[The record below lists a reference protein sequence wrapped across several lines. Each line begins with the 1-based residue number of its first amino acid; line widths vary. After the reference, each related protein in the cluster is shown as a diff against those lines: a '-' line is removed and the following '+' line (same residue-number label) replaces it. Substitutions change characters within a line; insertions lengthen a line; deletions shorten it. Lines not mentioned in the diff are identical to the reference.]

1 MITSSGFYFYFYFST
16 WQVTTISLILLEFYF
31 LSQKQWLKSFS
42 IYFLMFMS
50 FELKE
55 RRLILIQFLEGVWR
69 NLYFILFYMTSIF
82 IFNKTAISI
91 NYSIDLTRYLIIKEA
106 YLKSCRKCFLTD
118 LVWLSFFL
126 ESGLVWLDANNHF
139 HARPLESYVTLLFT
153 KKDVLSNPKNSQKFI
168 VTGQVNKS
176 KKGKNCSY
184 YSNILSR

>member
-1 MITSSGFYFYFYFST
+1 MITSSDFYFYFYFST

-31 LSQKQWLKSFS
+31 LSQNQWLKSFS
-42 IYFLMFMS
+42 IYFVMFMS

-82 IFNKTAISI
+82 IFNKTALSI

-106 YLKSCRKCFLTD
+106 YLKSCRKCFLTG
-118 LVWLSFFL
+118 LVWIFFFFFFG

-139 HARPLESYVTLLFT
+139 HARPLVSYMTLLFT
-153 KKDVLSNPKNSQKFI
+153 KKDVLSIRRIPKKL
-168 VTGQVNKS
+168 
-176 KKGKNCSY
+176 
-184 YSNILSR
+184 LSRDKSTNKIK

>member
-1 MITSSGFYFYFYFST
+1 MTSDYNLINFARILFPKPKSVIEIFFYIFFNVYEFWT
-16 WQVTTISLILLEFYF
+16 KRKTTNSNTVSWRCLEEPLF
-31 LSQKQWLKSFS
+31 
-42 IYFLMFMS
+42 
-50 FELKE
+50 
-55 RRLILIQFLEGVWR
+55 
-69 NLYFILFYMTSIF
+69 YFILFYMTSIF

-118 LVWLSFFL
+118 LVWLFFFL

-184 YSNILSR
+184 YSNILPK